1 MDHLTSPFHF
11 AGTVYIGTVC
21 MPFCKA
27 PSDSLGGGMTITET
41 WIASD
46 VALAAGSAP
55 GFALVTVASGTSQT
69 PTGTICSIAGS
80 GAWTA
85 GTARSGFA
93 TVSDGWVDGGE
104 YVALEYIGTAVNATA
119 FNVIGGFNAVM
130 GRNA

>member
-1 MDHLTSPFHF
+1 MDHLTNSFAF
-11 AGTVYIGTVC
+11 AGTVYVGTVRL
-21 MPFCKA
+21 PFAKA
-27 PSDSLGGGMTITET
+27 PADANGGGFTVTET
-41 WIASD
+41 WIVSD

-55 GFALVTVASGTSQT
+55 GFALVTLASGTSQT

-85 GTARSGFA
+85 GTTRTGFA

-119 FNVIGGFNAVM
+119 FNVTGGFNAVM
-130 GRNA
+130 GK

>member
-1 MDHLTSPFHF
+1 MDHFGCPFNF
-11 AGTVYIGTVC
+11 AGTVYVGTVR
-21 MPFCKA
+21 MPFAKA
-27 PSDSLGGGMTITET
+27 PADSLGGGYTVTEA

-69 PTGTICSIAGS
+69 PTGTICSISGT

-93 TVSDGWVDGGE
+93 TISDAWVDGGE

-130 GRNA
+130 GR